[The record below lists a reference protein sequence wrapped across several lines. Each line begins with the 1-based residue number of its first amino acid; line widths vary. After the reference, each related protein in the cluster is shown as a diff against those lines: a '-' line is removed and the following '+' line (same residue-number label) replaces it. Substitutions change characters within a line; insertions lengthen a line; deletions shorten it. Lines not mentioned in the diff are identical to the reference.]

1 MLSRLSEF
9 IKVAEVAITA
19 VLGNVEDERTFST
32 LSFMKSKV
40 RNRLG
45 GHLDACVKLYAQEF
59 FTMENFLFLNAIDS
73 WRDETV
79 RRGADQ

>member
-1 MLSRLSEF
+1 MLNRLSEF

-19 VLGNVEDERTFST
+19 ILGSVEDERTFST

-40 RNRLG
+40 RNRLA
-45 GHLDACVKLYAQEF
+45 GHLDACVKLYAQDF
-59 FTMENFLFLNAIDS
+59 FTLRNFPFYSAISS